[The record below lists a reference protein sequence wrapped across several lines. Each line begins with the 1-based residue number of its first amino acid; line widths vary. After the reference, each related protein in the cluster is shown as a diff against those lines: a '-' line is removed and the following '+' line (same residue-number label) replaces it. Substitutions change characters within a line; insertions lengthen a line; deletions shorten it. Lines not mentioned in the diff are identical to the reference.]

1 LQILIIEDN
10 SDIIAN
16 LYEYFE
22 PLGYSLDCARDGVSG
37 LSLAAEDN
45 YDVIILDLMLPRLD
59 GIKVCQKLRGELKLS
74 TPVLMLTARDTIDD
88 KVTGF
93 ESGADDYI
101 VKPFSLIELESRLKA
116 LVRRASDS
124 HVESKLVLGSLE
136 FDPLTLNLTREGVSL
151 KLKPIGYN
159 LLSILLKDSPQVFSR
174 KKLESLLWGDLPPD
188 SDSLR
193 THIHS
198 LRQVIDKPFKK
209 SMIKTVQGMG
219 YCMVNPDE

>member
-1 LQILIIEDN
+1 MQILIIEDN